1 MNSRGVLAVAWL
13 SGLAVVQAEPRIQ
26 WVPIGE
32 RVAQARVEVTGLE
45 PAAIRAAG
53 ALTKEDLGA
62 VLSARV
68 QGGSAPAML
77 GTLEIE
83 GAVLRFKP
91 QFPLTSGVTYRA
103 EFDPAKLRGL
113 ETRKLSADFTMS
125 PPPTG
130 PATELTQIYPSAD
143 EVPENLLKFYLH
155 FSAPM
160 SRGHIYEHI
169 HLRDE
174 QGRDVELPFL
184 EIDEELWDP
193 AMKRLTLFIDP
204 GRIKREVKPL
214 EEIGP
219 ALQAGHRFSLVVDS
233 AWLDANGRPLAKK
246 HERVF
251 RVTPPDRTPIRL
263 SDWKVVPPAAGT
275 SDALRVDFGESI
287 DHALA
292 LRLLRV
298 MGPDRKAKSGAPAV
312 SDAEHKWTFT
322 PSEAWKA
329 GKYEID
335 VPAILEDLAGNNVGK
350 AFEVELVGRGV
361 PSEFPVHERISFEV
375 Q

>member
-1 MNSRGVLAVAWL
+1 
-13 SGLAVVQAEPRIQ
+13 
-26 WVPIGE
+26 
-32 RVAQARVEVTGLE
+32 
-45 PAAIRAAG
+45 
-53 ALTKEDLGA
+53 
-62 VLSARV
+62 
-68 QGGSAPAML
+68 ML
-77 GTLEIE
+77 GTHEVE
-83 GAVLRFKP
+83 GEVLRFKP
-91 QFPLTSGVTYRA
+91 QFPLTAGVAYRA
-103 EFDPAKLRGL
+103 EFDPAKLSGSGA
-113 ETRKLSADFTMS
+113 TKLSADFKLA
-125 PPPTG
+125 PPPSG

-160 SRGHIYEHI
+160 SRGHIYDHI
-169 HLRDE
+169 HLRDD

-219 ALQAGHRFSLVVDS
+219 ALQAGRRFTLVVDA
-233 AWLDANGRPLAKK
+233 AWLDANGQPLAKK
-246 HERVF
+246 HERTF
-251 RVTPPDRTPIRL
+251 RVTAPDRTPIKL

-275 SDALRVDFGESI
+275 SAALRIDFGESI

-298 MGPDRKAKSGAPAV
+298 LGPDRKARSGTPAV
-312 SDAEHKWTFT
+312 SDAERKWTFT
-322 PSEAWKA
+322 PSERWKA

-350 AFEVELVGRGV
+350 AFEVELFGRGV

-375 Q
+375 K